1 MKIQATDNFNSQ
13 AVPNRAGQED
23 ALTKRLK
30 SQIADAQKKMQELS
44 ANQDMSME
52 EKMKKRQ
59 ELQKQISDLN
69 MQLRQHQIELRKEKM
84 QQKQMTEKDT
94 KQKKDNEKTDK
105 HNAGLSEAGMRAVM
119 SAEST
124 IEQSKI
130 QGNVATRMEDRAGV
144 LKAEIKI
151 GHGDVE
157 SKKEEL
163 ADVEQKA
170 MNAKASQLSTLGK
183 AESELE
189 EVSRAEND
197 EDTTVSAEKKNAQ
210 EQTQEEKGK
219 KRASDETET
228 TGKKVD
234 VYI

>member
-23 ALTKRLK
+23 AFTKRLK
-30 SQIADAQKKMQELS
+30 SQIADVQKKMQELS
-44 ANQDMSME
+44 SNQDMSME

-84 QQKQMTEKDT
+84 QQKQATEKDT
-94 KQKKDNEKTDK
+94 KQKKDNEKADED
-105 HNAGLSEAGMRAVM
+105 NAGLSEAGMRAVM
-119 SAEST
+119 SAESS
-124 IEQSKI
+124 IKQSKI

-144 LKAEIKI
+144 LKTEIKI

-170 MNAKASQLSTLGK
+170 MNAKASQFSTLGK

-189 EVSRAEND
+189 GVSRAEND
-197 EDTTVSAEKKNAQ
+197 EDTMASTEKENV
-210 EQTQEEKGK
+210 QEETREEKK
-219 KRASDETET
+219 KRAFDEDETK
-228 TGKKVD
+228 GKKVD